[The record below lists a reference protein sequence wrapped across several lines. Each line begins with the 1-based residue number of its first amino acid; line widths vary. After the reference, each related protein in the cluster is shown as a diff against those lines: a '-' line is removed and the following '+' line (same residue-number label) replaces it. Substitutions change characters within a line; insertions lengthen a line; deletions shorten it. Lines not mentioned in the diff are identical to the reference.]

1 MIRVR
6 VSSLPLQGLRF
17 LVVSACAILA
27 GLCLPPAARADDLPV
42 LFDARERLPRPD
54 LSGLLRVRFLTT
66 TDFPPFNFADQT
78 GRLSGFH
85 IDLARAIC
93 AELGIEAKCQIQ
105 ALPYNELETTLD
117 AGQGDAVL
125 AGIGVS
131 EELRARFS
139 FTRPYMLLP
148 ARFARNK
155 KAVLEGEDARALF
168 GRRVGVVSGTAHEAM
183 LKAFFPDIQ
192 AAGFS
197 DRETML
203 DELKAG
209 KVDAVFSDSL
219 RLSFWVAGEASA
231 DCCALFGR
239 AYVSEH
245 FLGEGLTIMLRKDDP
260 QQLTA
265 AFDSALAALSR
276 NGRLQEI
283 YLRYFPNGLF

>member
-1 MIRVR
+1 MIRAI
-6 VSSLPLQGLRF
+6 VSSLLLKGLRS
-17 LVVSACAILA
+17 LVVSVCAFLA
-27 GLCLPPAARADDLPV
+27 GLNLSAAVQADELPV

-105 ALPYNELETTLD
+105 ALPYSELETTLD

-125 AGIGVS
+125 AGVGVS
-131 EELRARFS
+131 EDLRARFA

-148 ARFARNK
+148 ALFARNN
-155 KAVLEGEDARALF
+155 KAALEGEDARALF

-192 AAGFS
+192 AAGFP
-197 DRETML
+197 DREKML
-203 DELKAG
+203 EELKAG
-209 KVDAVFSDSL
+209 KIDAVFSDSL
-219 RLSFWVAGEASA
+219 QLSFWVAGEASA
-231 DCCALFGR
+231 DCCALLGR
-239 AYVSEH
+239 AYVSDR
-245 FLGEGLTIMLRKDDP
+245 FLGEGLTIMLRRDDG
-260 QQLTA
+260 QLTA

-283 YLRYFPNGLF
+283 YLRYFPYGLF

>member
-6 VSSLPLQGLRF
+6 VSSLPFQGLRF

-27 GLCLPPAARADDLPV
+27 GLPLPPVARADDLPV

-105 ALPYNELETTLD
+105 ALPYNELETALD

-125 AGIGVS
+125 AGVAVS
-131 EELRARFS
+131 EDLRDRFA
-139 FTRPYMLLP
+139 FTRPYLLLP
-148 ARFARNK
+148 ARFARNT
-155 KAVLEGEDARALF
+155 KASLDGDDPAALF
-168 GRRVGVVSGTAHEAM
+168 GRPVGVVSGTAHEAM
-183 LKAFFPDIQ
+183 LKAFFPGMK
-192 AAGFS
+192 ATGFP

-203 DELKAG
+203 GELESG
-209 KVDAVFSDSL
+209 KIDAVFADSL
-219 RLSFWVAGEASA
+219 QLSFWVAGQASA

-239 AYVSEH
+239 AYVSER

-276 NGRLQEI
+276 SGRLQEI
-283 YLRYFPNGLF
+283 YLRYFPYGLF